1 MVITKNKLAS
11 TSFNESDGI
20 LTSVYKGR
28 VKIDLALE
36 HLANVVDFYNS
47 NKVNGSVADLSQL
60 VGSFA
65 KVIDYLVESYYPSAV
80 KSGLK
85 VQAYVVSE
93 DLIIENLGFKL
104 DGLAATFNI
113 KSAVFTNRSKAEE
126 WVKEYLNSNPVT

>member
-1 MVITKNKLAS
+1 MVVTQNTLAS
-11 TSFNESDGI
+11 TSFNESERI

-65 KVIDYLVESYYPSAV
+65 KVIDFLIESYYPSAV

-85 VQAYVVSE
+85 IQAYVVSE
-93 DLIIENLGFKL
+93 DLIIENLGLRL
-104 DGLAATFNI
+104 DNLAASFNI
-113 KSAVFTNRSKAEE
+113 KSAVFTSRSKAEE
-126 WVKEYLNSNPVT
+126 WVKDYLNSNPVT